1 MQVIAI
7 TGGIGAGKST
17 VRRMFEDLGAFGIDA
32 DELARQVVEP
42 GTVGAAML
50 REAFGPGFFNR
61 NGHLDRGLMAQK
73 VFRDPAAKNT
83 IESILHPLIR
93 KAEKERLEQVRVQQP
108 GAVAVVEIPLLAE
121 GGRSKEYDGV
131 VLVTAPENVRV
142 SRLVDAGRY
151 EYNEA
156 LARMASQVADGE
168 REKVAD
174 WIVDNGRRPEETEKQ
189 VKRIYDALVR
199 DR

>member
-42 GTVGAAML
+42 GTEGAAML

-108 GAVAVVEIPLLAE
+108 GAVAMVEIPLLAE

>member
-108 GAVAVVEIPLLAE
+108 GAVAMVEIPLLAE

>member
-1 MQVIAI
+1 MIVIAI

-174 WIVDNGRRPEETEKQ
+174 WTVDNGRRPEETEKQ
-189 VKRIYDALVR
+189 VKKIYDALVR

>member
-73 VFRDPAAKNT
+73 VFTDPAAKNT

-108 GAVAVVEIPLLAE
+108 GAVAMVEIPLLAE

>member
-1 MQVIAI
+1 MIVIAI

-73 VFRDPAAKNT
+73 VFTDPAAKNT

-108 GAVAVVEIPLLAE
+108 GAVAMVEIPLLAE

-174 WIVDNGRRPEETEKQ
+174 WTVDNGRRPEETEKQ
-189 VKRIYDALVR
+189 VKKIYDALVR